1 MPDIN
6 IDGLTADINQIFSDI
21 MVINGEIDY
30 LSGVISAGLSGDYW
44 ELGGDQNTC
53 YGAVIGDEDT
63 NIAINLNNKYLND
76 DWSVTDSFG
85 VGHNLSVSNDA
96 TVGGT
101 LTIGNTTINEAQLS
115 ALLQLVQ
122 VAPQLLH

>member
-1 MPDIN
+1 MPEIDITSIEQEIN
-6 IDGLTADINQIFSDI
+6 DIHSDI
-21 MVINGEIDY
+21 LVIQGDIEY
-30 LSGVISAGLSGDYW
+30 LSSMISAQLSGDYW

-63 NIAINLNNKYLND
+63 NIAINLNNRYLNE

-101 LTIGNTTINEAQLS
+101 LTIGNTTITEA
-115 ALLQLVQ
+115 
-122 VAPQLLH
+122 